1 MVGLVLRRQKQRT
14 LPSKCVPHGCPAR
27 AERHRGTGAAPRIG
41 KTPPA
46 GLPVPME
53 RVSSPAIDRSGCWCG
68 GAAMRTSLRRIAIAA
83 AAVIAVAAATAA
95 LPGTAEARWHGG
107 GWHGGWRGH
116 GGWGWGGF
124 GWGFAPGFAV
134 GFGAPYYGWL
144 LWRPVLRLWGRLR
157 HAPPLGD
164 QPLGSSRLAMDSRL
178 LLDVPFGNLRPASRA
193 EASRFACQPSGVT

>member
-1 MVGLVLRRQKQRT
+1 MRRQKQRT

-53 RVSSPAIDRSGCWCG
+53 REFHRPPLIVQVLMWRSSDAYFTSKDCHSGCSSHCG
-68 GAAMRTSLRRIAIAA
+68 CGSHSGPARHRRSQMAWWRLAWWLARPRRLGLGRVRLGLRAWFRGRLRCALLRR
-83 AAVIAVAAATAA
+83 
-95 LPGTAEARWHGG
+95 
-107 GWHGGWRGH
+107 
-116 GGWGWGGF
+116 
-124 GWGFAPGFAV
+124 
-134 GFGAPYYGWL
+134 L
-144 LWRPVLRLWGRLR
+144 LWRPVLCLWGRLR

-193 EASRFACQPSGVT
+193 EASRFAC